1 MRSCFTSFHKRV
13 YNLVS
18 PTTIEVESAHSV
30 VYLLQRSTLIGVNL
44 HKKLGKCSQRSLK
57 EDNPVGGVLFYKFKV
72 FVSSLGNSPVVPRL
86 ERNSARST
94 AQLRTVWPQ
103 GAALEEVFT
112 STAKLWLVYVIR
124 EKLWKLLKWTVSF
137 GWKKIN
143 LRLTVSKDFNG
154 SMLVEKIIAHRKG
167 PFKLRKWTKNKNLW
181 SGSGLAGINRRDY
194 GT

>member
-30 VYLLQRSTLIGVNL
+30 VHLLQRSTLIGVNL

-72 FVSSLGNSPVVPRL
+72 FVSCTRTCHDPVGHTGIQMISPVPIAPQNMQNMKDWAQTFWCCGASDGKSWNSPVVPRL

-103 GAALEEVFT
+103 GAALEEVLT
-112 STAKLWLVYVIR
+112 STAKLCSV
-124 EKLWKLLKWTVSF
+124 
-137 GWKKIN
+137 
-143 LRLTVSKDFNG
+143 DF
-154 SMLVEKIIAHRKG
+154 S
-167 PFKLRKWTKNKNLW
+167 
-181 SGSGLAGINRRDY
+181 
-194 GT
+194 